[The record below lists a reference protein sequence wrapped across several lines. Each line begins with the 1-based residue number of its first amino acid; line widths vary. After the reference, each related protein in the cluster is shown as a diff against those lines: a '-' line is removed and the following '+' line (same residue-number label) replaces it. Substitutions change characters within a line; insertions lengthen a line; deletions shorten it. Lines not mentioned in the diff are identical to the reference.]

1 MNKLLKVS
9 KKFLLF
15 ILMIVLSINSFAAV
29 SVQDGSTFVTKAEFS
44 VDMNNLSNR
53 MSKLENSIDTK
64 IDSYVSAYL
73 NENGV
78 WNSDK
83 QKLHFDDTVYVGL
96 NGNGNNKI
104 LMYYNFVPSR
114 SNSNAF
120 TTSSQSYHYDITNVQ
135 STNTINNDAGTATSN
150 VSAQTEKTLILSTTK
165 SGLMVIKYDKQF
177 SMIQDDWS
185 SDLSNKVVFAAYRS
199 GSGRL
204 VGDQIS
210 VMPNANFV
218 LTEYKKD
225 QTTGT
230 VIYTDNQR
238 LLLPVPSTVKF
249 FRVNNNIVYAFVS
262 KQSKI
267 TMKVENG
274 STLNNVGMYCSTNT
288 SLKPSAVYK
297 FHVTNCAIY

>member
-1 MNKLLKVS
+1 MNNLLKIS
-9 KKFLLF
+9 KKILLF
-15 ILMIVLSINSFAAV
+15 ILMLVFSINSFAAV
-29 SVQDGSTFVTKAEFS
+29 SIQDGSTFVTKAEFS

-78 WNSDK
+78 WNGDK
-83 QKLHFDDTVYVGL
+83 QKLHFDDTVYVGFD
-96 NGNGNNKI
+96 GSGNNRI

-114 SNSNAF
+114 ANNYSF
-120 TTSSQSYHYDITNVQ
+120 TAEQKNYHYDITQVQ
-135 STNTINNDAGTATSN
+135 STNTINSDDGTSTSTVN
-150 VSAQTEKTLILSTTK
+150 AATEKTLILNTTK

-204 VGDQIS
+204 IGDQIS
-210 VMPNANFV
+210 VMPNANLV

-238 LLLPVPSTVKF
+238 LLLPVPSAVKF
-249 FRVNNNIVYAFVS
+249 FRAKNNVVYAFVS

-274 STLNNVGMYCSTNT
+274 STLNNVGMYCSTTT